1 MRRLT
6 LLLPALV
13 VPLAA
18 PGQVPSVRRETVQVV
33 ESRSIPHDIADDVSR
48 LFNASSTTR
57 LTGTQQIDSGQV
69 VSQDIA
75 ILDGSLT
82 IAGHVAGRLVA
93 INSAVVL
100 LPAARIDRDVTI
112 LGGTFDSRDPRN
124 VTGDVRVYGDRVNV
138 THEADR
144 IVVHGEPESDQWFRR
159 RRRWETH
166 AWSDLRLVSA
176 RTYSRVEG
184 LPLLLGPLFGREFSW
199 GRVSVDALGII
210 RSADRFDWK
219 SENLGHSLKTEISV
233 GKRGGIRVGGQLFD
247 LVDAVE
253 PWQLSDAENGLAS
266 FFLHRD
272 YRDYFDRHGGAVYS
286 TLFLGNT
293 TDLTLRYSAERWGS
307 RDARTPFT
315 LFRQTQDWRPNPQL
329 DDGTVHLVDVALRYD
344 TRNDELE
351 PRSGWYVSA
360 DFEHGSGQ
368 SLMRGPASW
377 AARFGAPDPIY
388 NRGLLDVR
396 RYNRVAPDG
405 QLNLRLV
412 LGGWLGGDDL
422 PLERRFSLGGP
433 GTLPGYDFRRIEG
446 GTDYWQCS
454 APQAAP
460 FGPPPA
466 AYPPG
471 LPAQCQR
478 IALAQAEYRGVI
490 HVDPLGILGEERVR
504 RRSGWGRT
512 AEWVVFAD
520 MGRGWLVGERFGTL
534 RYGSNAI
541 PPLNTF
547 RGDIGIG
554 IRLDDVGVYAA
565 KALSNSHTPVNFF
578 VRLRPRF

>member
-1 MRRLT
+1 M
-6 LLLPALV
+6 
-13 VPLAA
+13 
-18 PGQVPSVRRETVQVV
+18 
-33 ESRSIPHDIADDVSR
+33 
-48 LFNASSTTR
+48 
-57 LTGTQQIDSGQV
+57 
-69 VSQDIA
+69 
-75 ILDGSLT
+75 
-82 IAGHVAGRLVA
+82 
-93 INSAVVL
+93 
-100 LPAARIDRDVTI
+100 
-112 LGGTFDSRDPRN
+112 
-124 VTGDVRVYGDRVNV
+124 
-138 THEADR
+138 
-144 IVVHGEPESDQWFRR
+144 
-159 RRRWETH
+159 
-166 AWSDLRLVSA
+166 
-176 RTYSRVEG
+176 
-184 LPLLLGPLFGREFSW
+184 
-199 GRVSVDALGII
+199 
-210 RSADRFDWK
+210 
-219 SENLGHSLKTEISV
+219 

-247 LVDAVE
+247 VVDAVE

-293 TDLTLRYSAERWGS
+293 TDLTLRYSAERWAS
-307 RDARTPFT
+307 RDDRTPFT

-329 DDGTVHLVDVALRYD
+329 DDGTVHLVNVTLRYD

-360 DFEHGSGQ
+360 DFEHGSARG
-368 SLMRGPASW
+368 LIPGPAASI
-377 AARFGAPDPIY
+377 ARFDAADPMY
-388 NRGLLDVR
+388 SRGLLDVR

-412 LGGWLGGDDL
+412 LGGWLTGDDL

-454 APQAAP
+454 APSAAP
-460 FGPPPA
+460 FGSSPA
-466 AYPPG
+466 PYPPG

-490 HVDPLGILGEERVR
+490 HVDPLGILGEERAR

-520 MGRGWLVGERFGTL
+520 LGRGWLVGDRLGYL
-534 RYGSNAI
+534 RYRRDVI

-547 RGDIGIG
+547 RTDVGIG

-565 KALSNSHTPVNFF
+565 KALSNTHTPVNFF